1 MICAPVHRQFGSKA
15 RVAHRILSL
24 VPAGRRVWVEV
35 FAGSAAVT
43 LAKAPHPVEHIND
56 LSGHVVNLFQVVR
69 DPVRRV
75 ALQEAVE
82 MTPYHQGELAEC
94 RDLIRHDDPVEWARR
109 FLVVSWLSVN
119 GCHTGATGFRL
130 NRDQDW
136 HLTAWNRLPDRI
148 AAACRRL
155 KEVTIHSRHCLDVVK
170 VFGGLPDAVLF
181 LDPPYPLETT
191 NTNRQQVYEVDMT
204 GDEHAALASALRSVK
219 AAVIVTMNPGTV
231 YSDILADWHVTELPV
246 RGLRCAT
253 KTELVLTNFAPA
265 VDLFG
270 GAA

>member
-1 MICAPVHRQFGSKA
+1 VTCSPVHRQFGSKA
-15 RVAHRILSL
+15 RVAPKILSL

-43 LAKAPHPVEHIND
+43 LAKPPHQVEHIND
-56 LSGHVVNLFQVVR
+56 LSGHVTNLFRVVR
-69 DPVRRV
+69 DPVL
-75 ALQEAVE
+75 ALAPREAIA
-82 MTPYHQGELAEC
+82 MTPYAQAELTLC
-94 RDLIRHDDPVEWARR
+94 RSAIRDDDPVEWARR

-136 HLTAWNRLPDRI
+136 HLTVWNRLPDRI

-155 KEVTIHSRHCLDVVK
+155 KEVTIHSRHCLDMVK
-170 VFGGLPDAVLF
+170 VFGDLPDAVLF

-191 NTNRQQVYEVDMT
+191 NTNRQQVYEVDM
-204 GDEHAALASALRSVK
+204 GPDEHADLCRALRK
-219 AAVIVTMNPGTV
+219 ARAAVIVTMNPGTV
-231 YSDILADWHVTELPV
+231 YSDILADWHVTDLPV

-265 VDLFG
+265 FDLFG